1 MVELRTTVRAA
12 FALALIGPL
21 LVGVAGPGAA
31 PAIAAVTP
39 VPNPEIAEKCG
50 VDLTLVLDASGSVQ
64 QSNAV
69 NEVRDAA
76 EAFLDALSNTGSS
89 PASPSSRPSAEQLA
103 PSTVVDDE
111 SLGPNGILR
120 GAIGGYYNPRP
131 PRPAGVNFI
140 DTRNVVNNSATNN
153 QYTQL
158 GRVPAPGR

>member
-1 MVELRTTVRAA
+1 M
-12 FALALIGPL
+12 ALIGPL

-31 PAIAAVTP
+31 PAMAAVTP
-39 VPNPEIAEKCG
+39 VANPEITEKCG

-69 NEVRDAA
+69 NQVRDAA
-76 EAFLDALSNTGSS
+76 EAFLDALSNTGST
-89 PASPSSRPSAEQLA
+89 ARVTQFATVAEQLA
-103 PSTVVDDE
+103 PSTVVDDA

-131 PRPAGVNFI
+131 PRPQGGQLI
-140 DTRNVVNNSATNN
+140 DTRNQVKQQRDQQPVHE
-153 QYTQL
+153 L

>member
-1 MVELRTTVRAA
+1 MRGR
-12 FALALIGPL
+12 PD
-21 LVGVAGPGAA
+21 PGARR
-31 PAIAAVTP
+31 V
-39 VPNPEIAEKCG
+39 G
-50 VDLTLVLDASGSVQ
+50 LGQ

-89 PASPSSRPSAEQLA
+89 ARVTQFATVTQQLA

-140 DTRNVVNNSATNN
+140 DTRNQVQQQRDQQPVH
-153 QYTQL
+153 QL
-158 GRVPAPGR
+158 GRVAEPGR